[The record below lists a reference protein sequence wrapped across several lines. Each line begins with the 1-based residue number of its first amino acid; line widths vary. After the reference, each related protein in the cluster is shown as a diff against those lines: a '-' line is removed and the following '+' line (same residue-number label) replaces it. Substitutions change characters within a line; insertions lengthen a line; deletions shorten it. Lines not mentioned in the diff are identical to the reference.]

1 MKQTYLDT
9 AKWPEELFLIEG
21 NFKTQDEIDKN
32 KNEIEKSLKIKLKPK
47 LEKLFNEIYD
57 NFNIN
62 TPRSNEPITKRL
74 EKSSWSGT
82 PNIYDNYIE
91 FCLYLLNRI
100 ENNES
105 ISKIQWI
112 ISNISSYKPSSAEYF
127 KRQNVIA
134 KRNSVMNAFNKKM
147 WDKKNHLKKS
157 NWQRVHSII

>member
-1 MKQTYLDT
+1 MPKTYLDT
-9 AKWPEELFLIEG
+9 AKWPEELFLREW
-21 NFKTQDEIDKN
+21 NYKTQDEINKN
-32 KNEIEKSLKIKLKPK
+32 KCEVEKKLETKLNPG
-47 LEKLFNEIYD
+47 LEKLFSQIYD
-57 NFNIN
+57 DFVIEK
-62 TPRSNEPITKRL
+62 PRSNEPITNRL

-134 KRNSVMNAFNKKM
+134 KRNSVMNDYNKKI